1 MKSFWQIARVYRRN
15 EQKCCDTLCIA
26 VFWSII
32 PLISSDIKPWRWI
45 ITANHHLLLAN
56 QLARKVFPRVW
67 YTLLVFIWVPFTSH
81 FIPVAFRWW
90 WFWTSFHV
98 QIEENGNRGT
108 IGHQSQ
114 WQLEVWSSFHRF
126 VEIHLTLGELQFIL
140 KTTEKNR
147 ENQNK
152 TKKQKNK
159 KKKRHFTNWNPSCFF
174 RFWCY
179 YHISVVHANM
189 SGTIIHIKLNAAK
202 AKIRIEGN
210 DSHNNPPKKIF
221 HEEAAVTFS
230 SFGDV

>member
-1 MKSFWQIARVYRRN
+1 M
-15 EQKCCDTLCIA
+15 
-26 VFWSII
+26 FWSII

-90 WFWTSFHV
+90 WFWTSFHE

-126 VEIHLTLGELQFIL
+126 VEIHLKLGELQFIL
-140 KTTEKNR
+140 KTTEKNK

-159 KKKRHFTNWNPSCFF
+159 KKKD
-174 RFWCY
+174 
-179 YHISVVHANM
+179 ISQ
-189 SGTIIHIKLNAAK
+189 I
-202 AKIRIEGN
+202 KIRLAFSASGVII
-210 DSHNNPPKKIF
+210 IF
-221 HEEAAVTFS
+221 LLFMPIWVGLLFTS
-230 SFGDV
+230 N